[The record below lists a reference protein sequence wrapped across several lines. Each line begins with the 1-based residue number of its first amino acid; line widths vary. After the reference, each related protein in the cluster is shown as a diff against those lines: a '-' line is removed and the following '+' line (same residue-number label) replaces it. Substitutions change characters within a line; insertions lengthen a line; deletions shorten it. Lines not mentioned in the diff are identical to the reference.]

1 MSLPRRRIE
10 RQEHAPPLPP
20 DLSHRHLV
28 PRSGGRPFERAVALR
43 PSRHAA
49 VTAPIPI
56 LRSDAGYGD
65 KDFYMNWKCAEKP
78 YVDEQDT
85 HRHDFDQ
92 YLVFLGGDPR
102 NMLDLGGEVELT
114 LSEDGVNLET
124 HTFTKFTTVYIKAG
138 LYHCPLVFKK
148 VTKPIIFYYYVS
160 RLKYDRIQ
168 TK

>member
-1 MSLPRRRIE
+1 MERIME
-10 RQEHAPPLPP
+10 TSKYIRTNTT
-20 DLSHRHLV
+20 
-28 PRSGGRPFERAVALR
+28 R

-56 LRSDAGYGD
+56 LRSDAEYGD
-65 KDFYMNWKCAEKP
+65 KNFYMNWKCAEKP
-78 YVDEQDT
+78 YVDEADT

-124 HTFTKFTTVYIKAG
+124 HTFTTFTTVYIKAG

-160 RLKYDRIQ
+160 RLKYDRIK
-168 TK
+168 TE